1 MQVIRQALEEKHAS
15 SAIPWHSLDLAISI
29 VILKAC
35 ALNGSWAPSLVVI
48 S

>member
-1 MQVIRQALEEKHAS
+1 MQVIRQGLEEKHTS
-15 SAIPWHSLDLAISI
+15 SPIPWHSLDLAIFI

-35 ALNGSWAPSLVVI
+35 ALTGSWAPSLVVI